1 MWFSSLIIY
10 FCYKILKIV
19 CWFHRSLNKKSYLN
33 ILGKKD
39 SVHPKDLSS
48 FLFQYEISRKAEG
61 SELFAEDGH
70 ESYFESIKNNVSND
84 DQVNDDLQGQ
94 RVRSQDQWLKVS
106 WSTLGS
112 KYPGMDSENPGTK
125 ENRKSLVGGVPALG
139 LWICNKQ

>member
-1 MWFSSLIIY
+1 M
-10 FCYKILKIV
+10 
-19 CWFHRSLNKKSYLN
+19 NKKSYLN

-84 DQVNDDLQGQ
+84 VKVSDDLQGQ
-94 RVRSQDQWLKVS
+94 RVRSQDH
-106 WSTLGS
+106 
-112 KYPGMDSENPGTK
+112 D
-125 ENRKSLVGGVPALG
+125 
-139 LWICNKQ
+139 

>member
-1 MWFSSLIIY
+1 MTQQPKETCQRTCRGPISIIVY
-10 FCYKILKIV
+10 FCYKILKID
-19 CWFHRSLNKKSYLN
+19 CCFHRSLNKKNYLN

-84 DQVNDDLQGQ
+84 VEVNDDLQGQ
-94 RVRSQDQWLKVS
+94 RVRSQDH
-106 WSTLGS
+106 
-112 KYPGMDSENPGTK
+112 D
-125 ENRKSLVGGVPALG
+125 
-139 LWICNKQ
+139 